1 MTDATRTAPI
11 SSHPAFKW
19 GVGLWF
25 ALLLGLGLFVMPAAL
40 HQGLAQRL
48 GIDAVVT
55 DAVALR
61 AILSGAA
68 ALLGLLIGLV
78 LAMRVAAI
86 NEAVSG
92 DDDDL
97 EVEADIDD
105 VWLHE
110 EEEALVPPTATT
122 EGPRRPFNPREDMD
136 EEGIAAVAASS
147 SMAAAFDE
155 EAPNLSA
162 EPTEPEDAVFEEIEV
177 DELVAESGHDLA
189 EPAVAPD
196 TDPTELEDDN
206 AAVETGNSDS
216 APRITTEALGDMSLD
231 ALTARLGAALEA
243 FKTAPVVE
251 AEDTDPVIAFL
262 RREAERETPE
272 SRRDKDASDPQA
284 ELRSALD
291 KLNRVGK
298 SN

>member
-110 EEEALVPPTATT
+110 EEEALAPPAASASAET
-122 EGPRRPFNPREDMD
+122 PRRPFNPREDMD

-147 SMAAAFDE
+147 PVAFDE
-155 EAPNLSA
+155 QSPNLST
-162 EPTEPEDAVFEEIEV
+162 EPIEPEDAVFEEIES
-177 DELVAESGHDLA
+177 DDDLA
-189 EPAVAPD
+189 EPVVARD
-196 TDPTELEDDN
+196 ADPTELEDDN
-206 AAVETGNSDS
+206 AAVETGTSNS

-272 SRRDKDASDPQA
+272 SRRDKDANDPQA